1 VRGVRRVTI
10 VTAAVVLALAA
21 CCVPAL
27 AKGMICMDA
36 PTEAALAGAAVA
48 DRTLSGITLA
58 GRSFTDAA
66 IAGAAIAGA
75 AIASADV
82 ASAAV
87 ANAGIVDVAIAEAT
101 IADATIVDVDA
112 TTADVATADAT
123 GGGAATA
130 NATSADAAIVDAPIV
145 DAMIA
150 DDAIVVAAAGGGA
163 GPGTEAEPP
172 FQVAND
178 AAAAAP
184 SGSSAPQD
192 VQVPETYAELKA
204 LYLNALERIVELEA
218 ALQEALDLARGYR
231 SDWVEERAIAE
242 TRKTQT
248 EQALEMAKTLQD
260 LIREMKDIINKQ
272 HEIIMKLT
280 ATKPMSIGFTAGV
293 SLQRSALA
301 PDRFSYQPGFTVG
314 IIVFP

>member
-1 VRGVRRVTI
+1 MTI

-27 AKGMICMDA
+27 AKDMTCMDG
-36 PTEAALAGAAVA
+36 PTEAARAGAAVA
-48 DRTLSGITLA
+48 DRTLSGSTLA
-58 GRSFTDAA
+58 GSRL
-66 IAGAAIAGA
+66 AGAAIVGA
-75 AIASADV
+75 AI

-87 ANAGIVDVAIAEAT
+87 ANAGIVGAAIAEAT

-112 TTADVATADAT
+112 ITADIATADAT
-123 GGGAATA
+123 VGGAATA
-130 NATSADAAIVDAPIV
+130 DATITDAATV

-150 DDAIVVAAAGGGA
+150 HGAIVVAAAGGGG
-163 GPGTEAEPP
+163 GPGTEAEAPS
-172 FQVAND
+172 QVASD
-178 AAAAAP
+178 AVAAAP

-204 LYLNALERIVELEA
+204 LYLKALERIVELEA
-218 ALQEALDLARGYR
+218 AFQEALDLARGYR
-231 SDWVEERAIAE
+231 SDWAEERAIAE
-242 TRKTQT
+242 ARKAQT

-272 HEIIMKLT
+272 HETIMRLT
-280 ATKPMSIGFTAGV
+280 ATKPTSIGFTAGV
-293 SLQRSALA
+293 SLQRTALA

>member
-1 VRGVRRVTI
+1 M
-10 VTAAVVLALAA
+10 TAAVVLALAA

-27 AKGMICMDA
+27 AKGMTCIDG
-36 PTEAALAGAAVA
+36 PAGAAPASSAVA
-48 DRTLSGITLA
+48 DRTLSGSTLA

-66 IAGAAIAGA
+66 IAGAAIA
-75 AIASADV
+75 SP
-82 ASAAV
+82 AV
-87 ANAGIVDVAIAEAT
+87 ANAGIVDAPIAEAT

-192 VQVPETYAELKA
+192 VRVPETYAELKA